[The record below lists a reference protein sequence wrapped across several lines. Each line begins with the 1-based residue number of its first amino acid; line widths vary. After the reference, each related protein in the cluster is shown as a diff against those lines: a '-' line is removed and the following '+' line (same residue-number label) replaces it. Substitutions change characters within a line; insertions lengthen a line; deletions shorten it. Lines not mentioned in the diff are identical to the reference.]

1 MTLLM
6 SIAGCHA
13 ERGDT
18 AAATKALNQCIPLML
33 MDDMPVLEL
42 ALGHFAASRYAEPM
56 ESLAAFVAKRAGAKA
71 CRLMLAEMEKRGA

>member
-1 MTLLM
+1 
-6 SIAGCHA
+6 
-13 ERGDT
+13 
-18 AAATKALNQCIPLML
+18 

-56 ESLAAFVAKRAGAKA
+56 ESMAAFVAKRAGAKA